1 MLYDNEL
8 KRGVRRRYLPE
19 PNPQKVE
26 LPKYAKL
33 TDVFEKA
40 KELFFH
46 EVEVDIESMC
56 LTDSSG
62 VLIPVDA
69 DSWTL
74 TSFYQKNNL
83 QPSRYKL
90 YVTVKENVSLSGINV

>member
-8 KRGVRRRYLPE
+8 KLGVRRQYLPE
-19 PNPQKVE
+19 LNPQKAE

-46 EVEVDIESMC
+46 EVEVDLQSMC

-69 DSWTL
+69 DGHSLLSIKRIICSQPT
-74 TSFYQKNNL
+74 TSFML
-83 QPSRYKL
+83 LLRRM
-90 YVTVKENVSLSGINV
+90 